1 MSAGQFKQKYDLIKR
16 DFLSYL
22 QLPDFIRVD
31 LKDRWDLHTGTP
43 VEQLCH
49 ADQSLFKTI
58 SRVH

>member
-1 MSAGQFKQKYDLIKR
+1 MSAEQFKQKYDLIKR

-43 VEQLCH
+43 VE
-49 ADQSLFKTI
+49 
-58 SRVH
+58 